1 MKSILIPFDRTLL
14 LTLLTI
20 EVAMCAFS
28 AGSLLIHGQPEPPPM
43 WSLLGGEIVF
53 GVLWAVMLVLVL
65 RVKPVTET
73 P

>member
-1 MKSILIPFDRTLL
+1 MKTILIPVDRTLL

-65 RVKPVTET
+65 RAKPVTET

>member
-1 MKSILIPFDRTLL
+1 
-14 LTLLTI
+14 
-20 EVAMCAFS
+20 
-28 AGSLLIHGQPEPPPM
+28 M

-65 RVKPVTET
+65 RVKPVTES

>member
-1 MKSILIPFDRTLL
+1 MKTILIPLDRALL

-28 AGSLLIHGQPEPPPM
+28 AGCLLIYGQLELPFM
-43 WSLLGGEIVF
+43 WSLLIVF

-65 RVKPVTET
+65 RAKPVTET